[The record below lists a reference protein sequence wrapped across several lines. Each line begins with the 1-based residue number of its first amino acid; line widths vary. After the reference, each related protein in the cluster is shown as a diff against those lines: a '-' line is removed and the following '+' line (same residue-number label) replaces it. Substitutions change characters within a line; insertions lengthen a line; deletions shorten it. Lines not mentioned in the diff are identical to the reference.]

1 MHILLLVAVIALAA
15 FWLYRGA
22 RPQISATEAAQR
34 VTDGTAVLIDVREPN
49 EWRSGVAKPAHLLA
63 LSDLTGARASWRPV
77 LEAHRTKE
85 FIVYCGA
92 GVRSGRAASILR
104 SEGFN
109 VVNLGGYPVW
119 TSAGL
124 PVRVP

>member
-1 MHILLLVAVIALAA
+1 MYTLLLVVLFALGA
-15 FWLYRGA
+15 FWLYRKA
-22 RPQISATEAAQR
+22 RPEISASEAAQR
-34 VTDGTAVLIDVREPN
+34 VREGKAVLVDVREAN
-49 EWRSGVAKPAHLLA
+49 EWRSGVAEPAQLLA
-63 LSDLTGARASWRPV
+63 LSDLTGARTSWRPV
-77 LEAHRTKE
+77 LEANRTKE

-104 SEGFN
+104 SEGFA
-109 VVNLGGYPVW
+109 VVNLGGYSVW